1 MKMVIPMAGAG
12 KRMRPHTLTTPKP
25 LIPIAGR
32 SIVERLV
39 RSIAD
44 MSPEAFEEVA
54 FVVAR
59 HFGTEVEQNLLQIA
73 RDIGAQGT
81 IHYQDEALG
90 TAHAIYC
97 AAPALDDRV
106 VIAFADTLFDAN
118 FRIDPEQDGIIW
130 VKQVEN
136 PSQFG
141 VVKLNEQ
148 QVIQEFLEKPKE
160 APTNNAI
167 IGIYYFRDG
176 SALKAALQD
185 LIDRGQTGNGEYQ
198 LTDAMENMKQ
208 QGTALTIGKVDQ
220 WMDCGNKDATI
231 DTNTRILK
239 LKQNEE
245 SLISTNI
252 EKDNSVIVG
261 PCYIGEGAVLRNSVI
276 GPYTAVGP
284 GSRVEQSVVQESMVF
299 DQAYLA
305 NATLNRAM
313 IGNHAVFQGQPATH
327 SIGDY
332 SRLGP

>member
-1 MKMVIPMAGAG
+1 MAGAG

-90 TAHAIYC
+90 TAHAIHC

-106 VIAFADTLFDAN
+106 VIAFADTLFDAS

-141 VVKLNEQ
+141 VVKLNEE
-148 QVIQEFLEKPKE
+148 QVIQEFLEKPRE

-176 SALKAALQD
+176 RALKTALQD

-208 QGTALTIGKVDQ
+208 QGTALTIGSVDE

-231 DTNTRILK
+231 DTNTQILK
-239 LKQNEE
+239 LKQYEE
-245 SLISTNI
+245 NLISTNI
-252 EKDNSVIVG
+252 EKENSVIVE
-261 PCYIGEGAVLRNSVI
+261 PCHIGEGVVLHNSVI
-276 GPYTAVGP
+276 GPYTSIGA
-284 GSRVEQSVVQESMVF
+284 GSRVEQSVVRESMVF
-299 DQAYLA
+299 DQAHVA
-305 NATLNRAM
+305 SATLNRAM
-313 IGNHAVFQGQPATH
+313 IGNHAVLQGQPATH

-332 SRLGP
+332 SKLGP